1 MTGHDFLQIGTGSKV
16 NTNWPDQPLTFPSQ
30 ANEIVENFPGRC
42 YYVSTDQDGNF
53 RVGEFFLVEQATGT
67 ATLDASAFNLSG
79 LSSLRLGTL
88 GAELGVAINEFS
100 SDANLGSDFSRDSA
114 VPTQLAVKTYVDSQ
128 SGSGIQRTTPTVG
141 VASLASVG
149 TTATVTSF
157 VTHNVLV
164 GDEIVVSGANQSN
177 YNGRF
182 TVTAVDVSAK
192 TFSYIMP
199 GTAISPATGAI
210 AVERKQKIA
219 SDLDI
224 TGVLRIRPTWDN
236 SENLESLHINATNTQ
251 SGPETTL
258 IDAKVGGTS
267 KFKVDKDGNLSFAG
281 NLIGNTTIEGNLT
294 VNGSQ
299 TTVNTQTV
307 TVSDK
312 NIELGAVASPS
323 DSTANDGGITLRG
336 STNKEFKWIQSGASW
351 TSSEHINLAGT
362 KTYKIAGN
370 DVLSSTALGSSVVSS
385 SLTSVGTITSGTWN
399 GTTIAAANGGTG
411 QTSYTKG
418 NILVATGAT
427 TLAKVN
433 VGTDGQVLVADST
446 ASAGVAWTDS
456 TGGGGS
462 VSSLPL
468 ITTSSINAFGA
479 GGTVSSIQNGAIAQQ
494 NDSQFLIG
502 YSGSDTSSN
511 LIRFWSQPFKVDAN
525 GSVIAGTAVQT
536 SNSSGTAMS
545 TGIMSESYPGRL
557 SCVGRHHWSGSYN
570 IMHWWSHIT
579 SDNTATTGRVVTGD
593 HSSIYMH
600 PQTGHPFATGDGS
613 NVWHIGYANTGYG
626 GFTRWSAA
634 SSSMSY
640 ATGSTLNSYSS
651 TSGCTSAVAAYS
663 QTTGRCGIGYDHRN
677 ASPGFYFTEFYGST
691 YSGLGYANTLFGS
704 NSTYNSIIGMQSAD
718 GTKAVYVDTATNSAI
733 TTNCNGSIL
742 QSRYGFNL
750 ITSGQMVTNLKNGHF
765 AIKPG
770 LFATR
775 ATNNDLL
782 IWKLL
787 FDGNVGYGVPV
798 TTISGG
804 GGWLPSTIQSGANS
818 ITQCRFAG
826 SEYQYFV
833 VAGPSNVT
841 VYDASSLNLAS
852 A

>member
-1 MTGHDFLQIGTGSKV
+1 MTSVD
-16 NTNWPDQPLTFPSQ
+16 
-30 ANEIVENFPGRC
+30 
-42 YYVSTDQDGNF
+42 
-53 RVGEFFLVEQATGT
+53 
-67 ATLDASAFNLSG
+67 DASRS
-79 LSSLRLGTL
+79 
-88 GAELGVAINEFS
+88 
-100 SDANLGSDFSRDSA
+100 
-114 VPTQLAVKTYVDSQ
+114 
-128 SGSGIQRTTPTVG
+128 
-141 VASLASVG
+141 
-149 TTATVTSF
+149 
-157 VTHNVLV
+157 
-164 GDEIVVSGANQSN
+164 
-177 YNGRF
+177 
-182 TVTAVDVSAK
+182 
-192 TFSYIMP
+192 FSYIMQ
-199 GTAISPATGAI
+199 GTAASPATGAI
-210 AVERKQKIA
+210 TVERKQRMV
-219 SDLDI
+219 SDL
-224 TGVLRIRPTWDN
+224 TVEGALNVTPTWN
-236 SENLESLHINATNTQ
+236 STSSVNSLVISATDTQ
-251 SGPETTL
+251 SGLGTTL
-258 IDAKVGGTS
+258 IKASVGGTD
-267 KFKVDKDGNLSFAG
+267 KFNLDKDGNLSFAG
-281 NLIGNTTIEGNLT
+281 NLVGNLT
-294 VNGSQ
+294 VTGNLTINGTQ

-307 TVSDK
+307 TVNDK
-312 NIELGAVASPS
+312 NIELGVVASPS
-323 DSTANDGGITLRG
+323 DSTANEGGITLRG
-336 STNKEFKWIQSGASW
+336 SSNKEFKWIQTTASW

-362 KTYKIAGN
+362 KTYKIADT
-370 DVLSSTALGSSVVSS
+370 DVLSATALGSSVVSS

-399 GTTIAAANGGTG
+399 GTAITAENGGTG
-411 QTSYTKG
+411 QTSYAKG

-427 TLAKVN
+427 TLTKLN

-456 TGGGGS
+456 TGGGGGS

-525 GSVIAGTAVQT
+525 GSVIAGTAVQI

-579 SDNTATTGRVVTGD
+579 SDNTATTSRVVPGD
-593 HSSIYMH
+593 FSTNLMH

-613 NVWHIGYANTGYG
+613 NVWHVGYSNSSYG

-634 SSSMSY
+634 SGSMSF
-640 ATGSTLNSYSS
+640 ATGSTFNSYSS

-718 GTKAVYVDTATNSAI
+718 GTKAVYVDTSTNSAI

-750 ITSGQMVTNLKNGHF
+750 ITSGQMATNLKNGHF

-798 TTISGG
+798 TTLSGG
-804 GGWLPSTIQSGANS
+804 GGWLPSTTQSGGNS

-833 VAGPSNVT
+833 VAGPSNVA